1 MQTQMINLTKIPK
14 NEQEGM
20 LSSFWMMLGDLENHA
35 DNSKNLLD
43 MHTVSEMYK
52 QWNRITGDNKEPVW
66 ISRTKP

>member
-1 MQTQMINLTKIPK
+1 MINLTKIPK

-20 LSSFWMMLGDLENHA
+20 LSSFWMMLGDLEIHA
-35 DNSKNLLD
+35 DNSKNPLD

-52 QWNRITGDNKEPVW
+52 QWNRITGDNKEPIW